1 MQNLRKELRKL
12 AAPIWVEVMLM
23 MLVGATDTFM
33 LGHYSDSAV
42 AAVGV
47 VNQLVNLAFLVF
59 QVINI
64 GTLVMCSQYIGARQ
78 NDNVLQ
84 TMGTALAVNITMGLV
99 VSALL
104 YVFRDYWLSLM
115 GVKEE
120 LLQYALPY
128 MKIVGGFAFLQ
139 AISMA
144 IGAGLRSANMPK
156 YPMYV
161 TLFSNVLNIIG
172 NYMLIFGNFG
182 MPALGVSG
190 AAMSTVFARLIAMCI
205 LIYLLHTKWIPSF
218 PIRMFRPFPWDK
230 LKNILKV
237 GLPSAGENMSY
248 DAAQVVCTAMIVT
261 MGTVSLATRI
271 YVFNITCFACLSAI
285 ALGQAGAISI
295 AHLVGGERRNAA
307 FLIGRYVMIW
317 SVVISIIMAVV
328 FAVFGRQVLGL
339 MTTNE
344 EIISLGCK
352 IFYIN
357 IFLEIGRAINIY
369 ATNALRAAG
378 DIYFPFLLGIIVMW
392 SCQVLDCLRPR
403 REYPRQY
410 FCVALEFSEVDEKE
424 ADKSVNLRIVMPM

>member
-64 GTLVMCSQYIGARQ
+64 GTLVMCSQYIGAKQ

-205 LIYLLHTKWIPSF
+205 LIYLLHS
-218 PIRMFRPFPWDK
+218 
-230 LKNILKV
+230 
-237 GLPSAGENMSY
+237 
-248 DAAQVVCTAMIVT
+248 
-261 MGTVSLATRI
+261 
-271 YVFNITCFACLSAI
+271 
-285 ALGQAGAISI
+285 
-295 AHLVGGERRNAA
+295 
-307 FLIGRYVMIW
+307 
-317 SVVISIIMAVV
+317 
-328 FAVFGRQVLGL
+328 
-339 MTTNE
+339 
-344 EIISLGCK
+344 
-352 IFYIN
+352 
-357 IFLEIGRAINIY
+357 
-369 ATNALRAAG
+369 
-378 DIYFPFLLGIIVMW
+378 
-392 SCQVLDCLRPR
+392 
-403 REYPRQY
+403 
-410 FCVALEFSEVDEKE
+410 
-424 ADKSVNLRIVMPM
+424 